1 MNKKEL
7 MKKAHK
13 MTRKIKAENPTV
25 DYKFQL
31 GLCLSYLHEEVKRIE
46 KMLNNLGCKTWIKG
60 DCRRVYVND
69 LGVIAKKLGY
79 DFSNAKLFAR
89 TKFYFDCTVCEFFFT
104 ATSSVKKHV
113 LDVIELIKK

>member
-1 MNKKEL
+1 MQIQAKYRPFEKEL
-7 MKKAHK
+7 
-13 MTRKIKAENPTV
+13 
-25 DYKFQL
+25 
-31 GLCLSYLHEEVKRIE
+31 KRISGVMEQLDIYE
-46 KMLNNLGCKTWIKG
+46 KEQLFECEKTYK
-60 DCRRVYVND
+60 
-69 LGVIAKKLGY
+69 GY